1 MIDDNCI
8 QTIIDKYFQQNNI
21 LVNHQIDSYNDF
33 IDTILPKLIS
43 QFFPLTISFNDQ
55 SDGGIQEIEINVLN
69 NKIEKPF
76 YTENNGC
83 SKIMTPNIAR
93 LRNYTY
99 SISILVDINVQ
110 ITILQKDVLVK
121 LSKKIIP
128 NVLLGKIPIIV
139 KSKYCVYKNDIYS
152 ECKYDTGGYAIING
166 NEKVLITQEKVVP
179 NIIQVYQNS
188 KNSSK
193 YNFIAETR
201 SCHESNYGITKTIS
215 IKITNKKDIYQ
226 NKLYVS
232 IPHMKKDIP
241 IFVLFKALGCI
252 TEKEMIYYIIDNNQ
266 SEIDNKMIQILKE
279 SIIEA
284 RSCESEYDAIHY
296 MIKYINHSNNTYT
309 NDMKHNY
316 CICIIQRDVLP
327 HLDKSQMKKLYF
339 MGLMINKLLKCH
351 LGIIETSN
359 RDAYNNKRMECAG
372 VLMANLTFQCMNKI
386 VKDIKISVSKE
397 VSSGV
402 WSINNNYDE
411 IINEININKMI
422 KSNYIE
428 NILKS
433 ALATGNWG
441 MKNNINK
448 QGVSQVLNRLTFMS
462 TLSHMRRISTPID
475 STGKLIPPRKL
486 QNTQW
491 GYICPTETPEGQ
503 SVGVVKNLSMTCEI
517 TTYIPSSI
525 IKGYMSEYIL
535 HFDDFNIYDLN
546 KTEFNKLF
554 INGDWI
560 GFTNNPTELVDKF
573 KSYRLK
579 NLIHPHCSIY
589 WDYQELS
596 IYIFTDRGRCI
607 RPLIKLSESLK
618 DIKLQDIQDKTW
630 DELILHPDIKIIEY
644 IDVHETENILI
655 ATDNK
660 DTSKNYSHSEIHPS
674 LLLGALASCIPFLN
688 HNQAPRNTYQS
699 AMGKQAIG
707 IHCTNFLQRYDTFA
721 HVLYYPQKPLINTRM
736 MKYFNFNSMPNGI
749 NAIIAIATYSGYN
762 QEDSVIINQSA
773 IDRGLFSSTFYRTYK
788 DEEQKNQLTGDEDI
802 FCKPEKDKLLYPK
815 PANYNKLEKNGFIQP
830 NTHVNSDD
838 IIIGKII
845 PMKNDS
851 SYKYRDCSTT
861 IRANEKG
868 IIDHNYIDTNGDG
881 YRFCN
886 IRIRTIKT
894 PQIGDK
900 FSSRHGQKGT
910 VGMTYLQEDMP
921 YSKSGITP
929 DIIINPH
936 AIPSRMTIAQLIEC
950 ILGKSCVELGYCG
963 DGTGFNNTDINDV
976 ISVLESCGHEGMG
989 NEILYN
995 GITGEQM
1002 KTSIFMGPTYYQ
1014 RLKHMSADKV
1024 HSRASGPVVSMT
1036 RQPAEG
1042 RLSMGG
1048 LRFGEMER
1056 DCMIAH
1062 GASSFLKERLMDV
1075 SDKYSVF
1082 ICNDCNMI
1090 VTGNSEKNIY
1100 ECKKC
1105 KNYSNFNKVYIP
1117 YACKLLLQELTT
1129 MSIGPRI
1136 LTN

>member
-1 MIDDNCI
+1 MIDDDCI
-8 QTIIDKYFQQNNI
+8 QNIIDKYFEQNDI
-21 LVNHQIDSYNDF
+21 LVNHQIESYNDF
-33 IDTILPKLIS
+33 IDTILPKIIS
-43 QFFPLTISFNDQ
+43 QFFPLSIVFNDQ
-55 SDGGIQEIEINVLN
+55 SDGGIKEIRLN
-69 NKIEKPF
+69 IITVKIEKPF

-99 SISILVDINVQ
+99 SISILIDINVQ
-110 ITILQKDVLVK
+110 IMINQNDTIVSLPER
-121 LSKKIIP
+121 IIQ
-128 NVLLGKIPIIV
+128 NILLGKIPIIV
-139 KSKYCVYKNDIYS
+139 KSKYCVYKNDIFS
-152 ECKYDTGGYAIING
+152 ECKYDTGGYTIING
-166 NEKVLITQEKVVP
+166 NEKVLITQEKVIP
-179 NIIQVYQNS
+179 NIIQIYQNS

-193 YNFIAETR
+193 YNFMAETR
-201 SCHESNYGITKTIS
+201 SCHESNYGITKTIT
-215 IKITNKKDIYQ
+215 IKITNKKILFD

-241 IFVLFKALGCI
+241 IFILFKALGCI
-252 TEKEMIYYIIDNNQ
+252 TEKEMIYYIIDNNN
-266 SEIDNKMIQILKE
+266 SDIDNTMIKILKE
-279 SIIEA
+279 SIIES
-284 RSCESEYDAIHY
+284 RCCDSECNSIQY
-296 MIKYINHSNNTYT
+296 MIKYINHSNSTYT
-309 NDMKHNY
+309 NDMKFNY
-316 CICIIQRDVLP
+316 CRNIINRDLLP
-327 HLDKSQMKKLYF
+327 HLGDSNMKKLYF
-339 MGLMINKLLKCH
+339 MGLMINKLFKCY
-351 LGIIETSN
+351 LGIIDPSN
-359 RDAYNNKRMECAG
+359 RDAYHNKRMECAG
-372 VLMANLTFQCMNKI
+372 VLMGNLTFQCMNKV
-386 VKDIKISVSKE
+386 VKDIKIYVAKE
-397 VSSGV
+397 VSTGV
-402 WSINNNYDE
+402 WSLNNNYDE

-428 NILKS
+428 NVLKS

-462 TLSHMRRISTPID
+462 TLSHIRRISTPID

-517 TTYIPSSI
+517 TMYISSDI
-525 IKGYMSEYIL
+525 IKHYINEYIL
-535 HFDDFNIYDLN
+535 LFDEFDIFQLN
-546 KTEFNKLF
+546 KTDLTKIF
-554 INGDWI
+554 INGDWL
-560 GFTNNPTELVDKF
+560 GFTNNPSELVNKF
-573 KSYRLK
+573 KSYRIN

-589 WDYQELS
+589 WDYKELS
-596 IYIFTDRGRCI
+596 IYIYSDRGRCI
-607 RPLIKLSESLK
+607 RPLIRISDKLSEININYLK
-618 DIKLQDIQDKTW
+618 NKTW
-630 DELILHPDIKIIEY
+630 DELIINCDKHIIEY
-644 IDVHETENILI
+644 IDIHEADNILI
-655 ATDNK
+655 ATDINDK
-660 DTSKNYSHSEIHPS
+660 SKNYSHAEIHPS
-674 LLLGALASCIPFLN
+674 LILGALASCIPFLN

-707 IHCTNFLQRYDTFA
+707 VHCTNFNQRYDTFS

-736 MKYFNFNSMPNGI
+736 MKHFNFNSMPNGI
-749 NAIIAIATYSGYN
+749 NTIIAIATYSGYN

-815 PANYNKLEKNGFIQP
+815 PANYDKLEQNGFIKP

-845 PMKNDS
+845 PMKNNPT
-851 SYKYRDCSTT
+851 YKYRDCSTT
-861 IRANEKG
+861 IRTNEKG
-868 IIDHNYIDTNGDG
+868 VIDHNYIDTNGDG

-886 IRIRTIKT
+886 IRMRTTKI

-910 VGMTYLQEDMP
+910 VGMTYLHEDMP
-921 YSKSGITP
+921 YSKNGVVP

-963 DGTGFNNTDINDV
+963 DGTGFNGTKIEDV
-976 ISVLESCGHEGMG
+976 IAILESCGHEGTG
-989 NEILYN
+989 NEVLYN
-995 GITGEQM
+995 GISGEQM

-1024 HSRASGPVVSMT
+1024 HSRASGPIVSMT

-1042 RLSMGG
+1042 RISHGG

-1062 GASSFLKERLMDV
+1062 GSASFLKERLMDV

-1082 ICNDCNMI
+1082 ICNECNMI
-1090 VTGNSEKNIY
+1090 ATGNPHKNIY

-1105 KNYSNFNKVYIP
+1105 RNYGNFTKVYIP